1 MFLKPSFWWII
12 FITLFLPAPFLFS
25 GDIYRWTDESGTV
38 HFTDDLS
45 KIPEKF
51 LKEAERREVPE
62 EMLKETEKK
71 GSPEGK
77 SERVKDYLEDLDKK
91 IKVKRRMEKRISELE
106 EELRLSEERVKKI
119 EEYEKEN
126 FQYYLPFIDKRTGKL
141 VPMASPYYDE
151 KRKLERKIESIKV
164 ELKVL
169 GERLL
174 EVKRGL

>member
-1 MFLKPSFWWII
+1 MFLKPSFCWII
-12 FITLFLPAPFLFS
+12 FITFFLPAPFLFS

-38 HFTDDLS
+38 HFTDDVS

-51 LKEAERREVPE
+51 LKEAGRREAPE

-91 IKVKRRMEKRISELE
+91 IEVKRRMEKRISELE

-126 FQYYLPFIDKRTGKL
+126 FQYYLPFIGRT
-141 VPMASPYYDE
+141 VPRPAFA
-151 KRKLERKIESIKV
+151 
-164 ELKVL
+164 
-169 GERLL
+169 G
-174 EVKRGL
+174 

>member
-51 LKEAERREVPE
+51 LKEAERIEVSE
-62 EMLKETEKK
+62 EILKDVDRTKKPDEK
-71 GSPEGK
+71 PD
-77 SERVKDYLEDLDKK
+77 RVKEYLEDLEKR
-91 IKVKRRMEKRISELE
+91 IEVKRSIEKRISELE
-106 EELRLSEERVKKI
+106 EELELSEGRLKKI

-126 FQYYLPFIDKRTGKL
+126 FQYYLPFIGRT
-141 VPMASPYYDE
+141 VP
-151 KRKLERKIESIKV
+151 RKP
-164 ELKVL
+164 
-169 GERLL
+169 RLIGG
-174 EVKRGL
+174 VKGHNMK